1 MRHNFGEYLS
11 FVAMK
16 LPGILYCR
24 DWLCEDGASIHV
36 TGGIPQ
42 LGNWQ
47 QEDSYPLT
55 EVNSP
60 VWEGEVLQLGIDFLY
75 HCGLYTLC
83 DVCTNF
89 GTISWVNP
97 ICNVGYWI

>member
-1 MRHNFGEYLS
+1 MLMEFLLLS
-11 FVAMK
+11 MLKV
-16 LPGILYCR
+16 LGILLYR
-24 DWLCEDGASIHV
+24 DWLCEDGESIHV

-60 VWEGEVLQLGIDFLY
+60 VWEGEVLFI
-75 HCGLYTLC
+75 
-83 DVCTNF
+83 VCEF
-89 GTISWVNP
+89 AH
-97 ICNVGYWI
+97 